1 MRTTRRTGFTIVEVL
16 VVIVIMVILLSLAV
30 VNMAG
35 QQKYARDNER
45 KNDAENIARGLE
57 QYYNTN
63 TQYPNLSTAATIVAN
78 GTLPDVEDKSYRYS
92 FNNNVVA
99 FTPASGFTAAV
110 TDSSGAS
117 LATTYTIIYL
127 PMIYSTANSRWDQC
141 DASEVCSRYTLT
153 YVTETAAT
161 ATLKSRM
168 QQ

>member
-1 MRTTRRTGFTIVEVL
+1 

-57 QYYNTN
+57 QYYTAN
-63 TQYPNLSTAATIVAN
+63 TQYPNLGTAATIVST
-78 GTLPDVEDKSYRYS
+78 GSLPDVEDKSYRYS
-92 FNNNVVA
+92 FNNNTVS

-110 TDSSGAS
+110 TDASGAS
-117 LATTYTIIYL
+117 LATANTIVYL
-127 PMIYSTANSRWDQC
+127 PMIYSTANSRWEQC
-141 DASEVCSRYTLT
+141 DASELCTRYTLT
-153 YVTETAAT
+153 YVTETAGT
-161 ATLKSRM
+161 VTVKSRM